1 MMLRMAMVTVVV
13 MALMME
19 MAVVALTQGSDGS
32 HEV

>member
-1 MMLRMAMVTVVV
+1 MMLRMAMVGGVV

-19 MAVVALTQGSDGS
+19 VAVVALTQGSGGS